1 MNITRRGVCIYYKI
15 SLPLKI
21 KNVHYL
27 QEYINFEIKIKD
39 KRCNFISLY
48 RASNQC
54 LDYFESFI
62 NNLELNLNSVMV
74 NNPFLTGILGSFN
87 VKSSLSYSN
96 DITTYESSKID
107 DVTHQFG
114 LQKNN

>member
-1 MNITRRGVCIYYKI
+1 M
-15 SLPLKI
+15 
-21 KNVHYL
+21 
-27 QEYINFEIKIKD
+27 QEYINFD

-48 RASNQC
+48 RAPNQC
-54 LDYFESFI
+54 QDDFESFI

-87 VKSSLSYSN
+87 VKSSLSYNN

-107 DVTHQFG
+107 DVTYQFG